1 MDPDS
6 WAGKRNDACLP
17 EDQIAEEMQL
27 YNNTVRKINQGIET
41 INRLQ
46 GEIAPAK
53 TLRQAALELLEVT
66 EELEGLEITLPHV
79 GCGPHV

>member
-1 MDPDS
+1 MDPNS

-17 EDQIAEEMQL
+17 EDQIVEEIKI
-27 YNNTVRKINQGIET
+27 YNDTVRKVNQGIET

-46 GEIAPAK
+46 QEIVLPDVMRKA
-53 TLRQAALELLEVT
+53 TLELLEVA

-79 GCGPHV
+79 GVGPHV

>member
-1 MDPDS
+1 MESEEWD
-6 WAGKRNDACLP
+6 
-17 EDQIAEEMQL
+17 EDQVAEEMKL

-46 GEIAPAK
+46 GEVALAETMRK
-53 TLRQAALELLEVT
+53 ASLELLEVA